1 MSPRTRVGMV
11 SGVVPLVSARPAR
24 LVSAH
29 PRPIST
35 WRHLEMP
42 PVGRVVGELPRSRR
56 ATPRDYDLLE
66 ALVGIVAAPVILP
79 AMLVRDIAEAV
90 EEEAAE
96 EQR

>member
-1 MSPRTRVGMV
+1 MSPRMRVGMV

-29 PRPIST
+29 PQPIST

-42 PVGRVVGELPRSRR
+42 PVGRMSREPPRSRR
-56 ATPRDYDLLE
+56 VTPREYDLLE
-66 ALVGIVAAPVILP
+66 ALVGIVAVPVILP

-90 EEEAAE
+90 QEEAVEEE
-96 EQR
+96 